1 MKLTVV
7 FRMMLAAP
15 LAVLLCAQTPPKPAP
30 APPKLATPAPA
41 PQAPAEPPALAPNT
55 VVLTVGDLNVTKAEF
70 EAILEGLPEQTRKA
84 AVGPGLRKMAEDLA
98 NLKALS
104 REARRRKL
112 DQSTSVRLMMEIQQD
127 QVLANTLVKQLQA
140 NMKTDEAAVKA
151 WYDAHKGEYE
161 QVKASHILIRYKGSP
176 VALKDGKKDLSEEE
190 ALAKAQDVRKRL
202 LAGEDFAT
210 VAKAESDDTGSG
222 ANGGSLGPP
231 FTKGRMVPAFEQ
243 AAFSLPVGQ
252 LGEPVK
258 TQFGYHIIKV
268 EEHSAKTLDEV
279 RPQIEQQMKPQMTQK
294 AVDEIRNGAQ
304 VVINDQYFGPAAK

>member
-1 MKLTVV
+1 
-7 FRMMLAAP
+7 MMLAAP

-55 VVLTVGDLNVTKAEF
+55 VVLTVGDQNVTKAEF
-70 EAILEGLPEQTRKA
+70 EAILEGLPEQTRKS

-104 REARRRKL
+104 HEARRRKL
-112 DQSTSVRLMMEIQQD
+112 DQSTSVRQMMEIQQD

-140 NMKTDEAAVKA
+140 NMKTDDASVKA
-151 WYDAHKGEYE
+151 WYDAHKTDYE

-176 VALKDGKKDLSEEE
+176 VPLKEGQRELTEAE
-190 ALAKAQDVRKRL
+190 ALAKAQDIRKRL
-202 LAGEDFAT
+202 LAGEDFAK

-222 ANGGSLGPP
+222 ANGGSLGT
-231 FTKGRMVPAFEQ
+231 FTRGRMVPAFEQ

-294 AVDEIRNGAQ
+294 AVDEVRNSAQ

>member
-1 MKLTVV
+1 MKFPVV

-15 LAVLLCAQTPPKPAP
+15 LAVLLCAQTPPKP

-55 VVLTVGDLNVTKAEF
+55 VVLTVGDQNVTKAEF
-70 EAILEGLPEQTRKA
+70 EAILEGLPEQTRKS

-104 REARRRKL
+104 HEARRRKL
-112 DQSTSVRLMMEIQQD
+112 DQSTSVRQMMEIQQD

-140 NMKTDEAAVKA
+140 NMKTDDASVKA
-151 WYDAHKGEYE
+151 WYDAHKTDYE

-176 VALKDGKKDLSEEE
+176 VPLKEGQKELTEAE
-190 ALAKAQDVRKRL
+190 ALAKAQDIRKRL
-202 LAGEDFAT
+202 LAGEDFAK

-222 ANGGSLGPP
+222 ASGGALGT
-231 FTKGRMVPAFEQ
+231 FTRGRMVPAFEQ

-304 VVINDQYFGPAAK
+304 VVINDQYFGPAAT